1 MFGHQITY
9 QKILLDWSPE
19 QFGEIVVSGFNDQLS

>member
-19 QFGEIVVSGFNDQLS
+19 QFGEICGVRFQ